1 MATVWKGHITF
12 GLITIPV
19 RLLRAARSERVPLRE
34 LYRSSE
40 PGPDE
45 EAPSPPHVT
54 PSPAEGPVRINRR
67 SQPSE
72 PTPPS
77 VEPEPVY
84 EAVRHVAMGQNS
96 ETPAPATSIAKGY
109 EFERGRYVTLA
120 PDELRSIAPPTS
132 RDLEIVEFVRLA
144 DIDPVYFEASYYVKP
159 EEAGRKPYAL
169 LYEAM
174 REAGF
179 AGVAQF
185 AMHRRDRVAILRPGP
200 VGLMAHAMYFASEV
214 RSDEEV
220 RADLSLVS
228 EKEIALAK
236 SLVGALAGPFEP
248 AKYRDRYREKLEALI
263 AAKVEGRQTATLHS
277 APSAKPAGDI
287 MEALRKSL
295 EAVKKPAA
303 KAEVT
308 KRSPAKK
315 SGSR

>member
-1 MATVWKGHITF
+1 MAASVWKGHISF

-34 LYRSSE
+34 LYR
-40 PGPDE
+40 PDESAPE
-45 EAPSPPHVT
+45 EAPPL
-54 PSPAEGPVRINRR
+54 PARAPVRIDRR
-67 SQPSE
+67 TQPSE
-72 PTPPS
+72 PTTAP

-84 EAVRHVAMGQNS
+84 EPVRRVATGQNS
-96 ETPAPATSIAKGY
+96 EAPAPAASITKGY

-120 PDELRSIAPPTS
+120 PEELRSIAPPTS
-132 RDLEIVEFVRLA
+132 RDMEIVEFVRLA
-144 DIDPVYFEASYYVKP
+144 DVDPVYFEASYFVKP

-220 RADLSLVS
+220 RADLSLIS

-248 AKYRDRYREKLEALI
+248 AKYRDQYREKLEALI
-263 AAKVEGRQTATLHS
+263 AAKVEGRQTATVHS

-295 EAVKKPAA
+295 QTVRKPAA

-308 KRSPAKK
+308 KRAPSKK
-315 SGSR
+315 SVSR

>member
-1 MATVWKGHITF
+1 MAASVWKGHITF

-34 LYRSSE
+34 LYRTNE
-40 PGPDE
+40 VAERED
-45 EAPSPPHVT
+45 T
-54 PSPAEGPVRINRR
+54 PSVAPAAKGPVRIDR
-67 SQPSE
+67 SRSNLSA
-72 PTPPS
+72 PPAPGL
-77 VEPEPVY
+77 EPEPVY
-84 EAVRHVAMGQNS
+84 EPVRRVATGQGS
-96 ETPAPATSIAKGY
+96 ETHAPAGTITKGY
-109 EFERGRYVTLA
+109 EYEQGRYVALA
-120 PDELRSIAPPTS
+120 PDELRSITPSTS
-132 RDLEIVEFVRLA
+132 PDIEIVEFVRLA
-144 DIDPVYFEASYYVKP
+144 DIDPVYYEASYYVKP

-220 RADLSLVS
+220 RVDLSLVS
-228 EKEIALAK
+228 EKEITLAK

-248 AKYRDRYREKLEALI
+248 AKYHDQYRERLESLI
-263 AAKVEGRQTATLHS
+263 AAKVEGGQTATVVTS
-277 APSAKPAGDI
+277 PAAKADANI
-287 MEALRKSL
+287 IEALRKSL

-303 KAEVT
+303 TAKAT
-308 KRSPAKK
+308 KRTPTKRGAA
-315 SGSR
+315 R

>member
-1 MATVWKGHITF
+1 MAASVWKGHITF

-34 LYRSSE
+34 LYRTDE
-40 PGPDE
+40 PGAVEDT
-45 EAPSPPHVT
+45 PPPAT
-54 PSPAEGPVRINRR
+54 SPAKGPVRLDRV

-72 PTPPS
+72 LPPPAAA
-77 VEPEPVY
+77 PEPAY
-84 EAVRHVAMGQNS
+84 ELVRHVAMGQKS
-96 ETPAPATSIAKGY
+96 EAPAPAASITKGY

-132 RDLEIVEFVRLA
+132 RDLEIAEFVRLA
-144 DIDPVYFEASYYVKP
+144 DIDPVYYEASYYVKP
-159 EEAGRKPYAL
+159 EDAGRKPYAL

-179 AGVAQF
+179 AGVARF

-200 VGLMAHAMYFASEV
+200 VGLIAHVMYFASEV

-228 EKEIALAK
+228 DKEIALAK
-236 SLVGALAGPFEP
+236 ALVGALAGTFEP
-248 AKYRDRYREKLEALI
+248 AKYRDQYREKLEALI
-263 AAKVEGRQTATLHS
+263 AAKVDGLQIATVPAGL
-277 APSAKPAGDI
+277 AAKPAGDI

-295 EAVKKPAA
+295 EAVKKPAV
-303 KAEVT
+303 KAEGT

-315 SGSR
+315 SGSG

>member
-1 MATVWKGHITF
+1 
-12 GLITIPV
+12 V
-19 RLLRAARSERVPLRE
+19 RRVPIGQ
-34 LYRSSE
+34 SSE
-40 PGPDE
+40 
-45 EAPSPPHVT
+45 A
-54 PSPAEGPVRINRR
+54 
-67 SQPSE
+67 
-72 PTPPS
+72 
-77 VEPEPVY
+77 
-84 EAVRHVAMGQNS
+84 
-96 ETPAPATSIAKGY
+96 PAPAASITKGY

-132 RDLEIVEFVRLA
+132 RDMEIIEFVKLA
-144 DIDPVYFEASYYVKP
+144 DIDPVYYEASYYVKP
-159 EEAGRKPYAL
+159 EDAGRKPYAL

-214 RSDEEV
+214 RTDEEV

-248 AKYRDRYREKLEALI
+248 AKYRDQYREKLEALI
-263 AAKVEGRQTATLHS
+263 AAKVEGRQTATLS
-277 APSAKPAGDI
+277 DVPAAKPAGDI

-303 KAEVT
+303 MAEET
-308 KRSPAKK
+308 KRAPAKK

>member
-1 MATVWKGHITF
+1 MASSVWKGHITF

-34 LYRSSE
+34 LQRTEE
-40 PGPDE
+40 PVPDE
-45 EAPSPPHVT
+45 EAPQPP
-54 PSPAEGPVRINRR
+54 PLAARGPVRIDRKNQ
-67 SQPSE
+67 SSE
-72 PTPPS
+72 PPPPS
-77 VEPEPVY
+77 AGAEPVY
-84 EAVRHVAMGQNS
+84 EPVRRVAMGQNS
-96 ETPAPATSIAKGY
+96 EAPTPAASITKGY

-120 PDELRSIAPPTS
+120 PEELRSIAPPTS
-132 RDLEIVEFVRLA
+132 RDMEIVEFVRLA

-174 REAGF
+174 RAAGF

-248 AKYRDRYREKLEALI
+248 AKYRDQYREKLEALI
-263 AAKVEGRQTATLHS
+263 AAKVEGRQTATVAAVPAS
-277 APSAKPAGDI
+277 KPAVDI

-295 EAVKKPAA
+295 EAVRKPAA

-308 KRSPAKK
+308 KRSAAKK

>member
-1 MATVWKGHITF
+1 MAASVWKGYITF

-19 RLLRAARSERVPLRE
+19 RLIRAARSERVPLRE
-34 LYRSSE
+34 LYRTNE
-40 PGPDE
+40 PAPDE
-45 EAPSPPHVT
+45 EAPSPP
-54 PSPAEGPVRINRR
+54 PPARRPVRIDRR

-72 PTPPS
+72 PPPPAA
-77 VEPEPVY
+77 EPAPMFEPV
-84 EAVRHVAMGQNS
+84 RRVAMGQNS
-96 ETPAPATSIAKGY
+96 EGPAPAALITKGY

-132 RDLEIVEFVRLA
+132 RDMEIVEFVRLA
-144 DIDPVYFEASYYVKP
+144 DIDPVYYEASYYVKP
-159 EEAGRKPYAL
+159 EDAGRKPYAL

-248 AKYRDRYREKLEALI
+248 TKYRDQYREKLEALI
-263 AAKVEGRQTATLHS
+263 AAKVEGRQTATVS
-277 APSAKPAGDI
+277 TAPAAKPVGDI

-303 KAEVT
+303 KAEGT
-308 KRSPAKK
+308 KRTPGKK

>member
-1 MATVWKGHITF
+1 MAASVWKGQITF

-34 LYRSSE
+34 LYRTEE
-40 PGPDE
+40 PWPDE
-45 EAPSPPHVT
+45 EAPPQ
-54 PSPAEGPVRINRR
+54 PSARGPVRIDRR
-67 SQPSE
+67 REPSE
-72 PTPPS
+72 PPAQA
-77 VEPEPVY
+77 VEPVY
-84 EAVRHVAMGQNS
+84 EPVRRVATGQNS
-96 ETPAPATSIAKGY
+96 EVPAPAASITKGY
-109 EFERGRYVTLA
+109 EFERGRYVTLT

-132 RDLEIVEFVRLA
+132 RDMEIVEFVRLA
-144 DIDPVYFEASYYVKP
+144 DIDPVYFEAAYYVKP

-236 SLVGALAGPFEP
+236 SLVGALTGPFEP
-248 AKYRDRYREKLEALI
+248 AKYRDQYREKLEALI
-263 AAKVEGRQTATLHS
+263 AAKVEGRQTATVTAVS
-277 APSAKPAGDI
+277 AAKPAGDI
-287 MEALRKSL
+287 MEALRRSL

-303 KAEVT
+303 RSEET
-308 KRSPAKK
+308 KRSASKK
-315 SGSR
+315 SRSR